1 MTVPIALL
9 CLAQQGEPALRAA
22 RSSVA
27 GQQAARE
34 IAGGLLPSGT
44 D

>member
-1 MTVPIALL
+1 MTVPIAL

-27 GQQAARE
+27 GQQAARD
-34 IAGGLLPSGT
+34 IAGGLLRSGIY
-44 D
+44 